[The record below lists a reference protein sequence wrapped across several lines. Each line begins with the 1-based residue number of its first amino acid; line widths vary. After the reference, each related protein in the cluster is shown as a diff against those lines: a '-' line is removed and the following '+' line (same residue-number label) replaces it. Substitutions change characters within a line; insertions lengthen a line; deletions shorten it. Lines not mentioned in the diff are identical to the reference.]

1 MIRTSC
7 HVADDVNNVT
17 IRSQPIGRCRD
28 WCSRIARLSRR
39 LGLAAV
45 MGVSAMSA
53 SAAQMAR
60 PIEVVVFPGGFNW
73 PIWVA
78 QQKGFFARNDVDVK
92 LTPTPNSEVQLTGL
106 INAKFDV
113 AMTAMDNII
122 AYVEGQVGT
131 PTAQN
136 PDLIAFMGS
145 DNGFLRLV
153 TVPEVKTY
161 ADLKG
166 QQLSVDALTTGYA
179 FVLRK
184 LLEKGGLQR
193 DNYQLLS
200 AGGVQQRFEALM
212 EKKHAGT
219 LLVSPFEVAAE
230 ARGFNR
236 LADAVDV
243 LGHYQGVVGAT
254 RRGWA
259 REHQDELIGFI
270 RGYRSALA
278 WLYNSGN
285 DAQAVAILRRNLPS
299 MSEAMAEKSREI
311 LLHPTLG
318 FTRDA
323 SLDLEGIRTILA
335 LRSEYAEPRRELGE
349 PEKYYD
355 LSYGERARGPN

>member
-1 MIRTSC
+1 
-7 HVADDVNNVT
+7 
-17 IRSQPIGRCRD
+17 
-28 WCSRIARLSRR
+28 
-39 LGLAAV
+39 

-53 SAAQMAR
+53 SAAQAPR

-136 PDLIAFMGS
+136 PDLIAFMGG

-166 QQLSVDALTTGYA
+166 RQLSVDALTTGYA

-193 DNYQLLS
+193 DDYQLLS
-200 AGGVQQRFEALM
+200 AGGVQQRFQALM
-212 EKKHAGT
+212 ERRHAGT
-219 LLVSPFEVAAE
+219 LLISPFEVAAE

-236 LADAVDV
+236 LADAAEV
-243 LGHYQGVVGAT
+243 LGHYQGVVGAS
-254 RRGWA
+254 RRAWA
-259 REHQDELIGFI
+259 QAHQSELIGFI
-270 RGYRSALA
+270 RGYRSALD
-278 WLYNSGN
+278 WLYDAGNS
-285 DAQAVAILRRNLPS
+285 AEAVAILRGNLPNL
-299 MSEAMAEKSREI
+299 SEALAEKSREI
-311 LLHPTLG
+311 LLHPVLG

-323 SLDLEGIRTILA
+323 ALDIAGIDTVMA
-335 LRSEYAEPRRELGE
+335 LRREYAEPRRELRE

-355 LSYGERARGPN
+355 LLYEQRARRPK